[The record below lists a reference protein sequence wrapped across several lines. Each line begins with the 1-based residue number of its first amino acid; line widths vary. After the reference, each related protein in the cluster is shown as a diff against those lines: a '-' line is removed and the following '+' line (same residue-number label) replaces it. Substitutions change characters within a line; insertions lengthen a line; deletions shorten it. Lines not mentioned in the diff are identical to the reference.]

1 MAGFELKS
9 LRVLFCRFAHS
20 HRRLENEIKKLN
32 GARMNT
38 NLVAKITSQR
48 IPQWSCF
55 ALAAALLALASVAVQ
70 ANDRNDRQRKAS
82 RYRQINLVSDQP
94 GVAAIQDTNLVNAW
108 GISFSP
114 TGPFWISATE
124 AGRSVVYSVTNDANG
139 SNIVTKLPLEVT
151 IPGEGNVTGQ
161 VFNDTSGFNSNLFLF
176 VSEDGT
182 ISGWRP
188 QLGTAAEALL
198 TRTGAVYKGVTLLPT
213 LLGPVLLA
221 ANFSEATV
229 DAYDKDLTLLTQFSD
244 RRAPAGYAPFNVQLV
259 AGHVFV
265 TFAKQDDDKEDDVAG
280 PGHGLIDVLNP
291 FTGRFRRFAT
301 GSDAGGRFREI
312 NSPWGI
318 ALAPRSFGRHN
329 DRLFVGNF
337 GSGTIMTFE
346 ADGAFRGLLQGENGH
361 PIKIEGLWALTFGNG
376 GRAGDPD
383 TLYFTA
389 GPGDETHGLFGSLE
403 PVRKTKPGHDNG
415 KDDDDDDD
423 DDKGKHD
430 DQK

>member
-1 MAGFELKS
+1 MK
-9 LRVLFCRFAHS
+9 
-20 HRRLENEIKKLN
+20 
-32 GARMNT
+32 T
-38 NLVAKITSQR
+38 NPVRKTTIQR
-48 IPQWSCF
+48 IFQLSCF
-55 ALAAALLALASVAVQ
+55 VLAAAFLALSGAA
-70 ANDRNDRQRKAS
+70 APAKDRNDHPDRGRKLS
-82 RYRQINLVSDQP
+82 QYRQINLVSDLP

-114 TGPFWISATE
+114 TGPFWVSATE
-124 AGRSVVYSVTNDANG
+124 SGRSVVYSVTNDDSG
-139 SNIVTKLPLEVT
+139 SAVVTKLALEVT

-188 QLGTAAEALL
+188 ELGTAAEALL
-198 TRTGAVYKGVTLLPT
+198 TRTGAVYKGVALLPT

-221 ANFSEATV
+221 ANFSEGTV
-229 DAYDKDLTLLTQFSD
+229 DAYDGDLTLLRQFSD
-244 RRAPAGYAPFNVQLV
+244 HRAPAGYAPFNVKLV

-265 TFAKQDDDKEDDVAG
+265 TFAKQDEDKEDDVPG

-291 FTGRFRRFAT
+291 FTGRFHRFAT
-301 GSDAGGRFREI
+301 GSDAGGRLREI

-329 DRLFVGNF
+329 DRLLVGNF
-337 GSGTIMTFE
+337 GSGTIMAFE
-346 ADGAFRGLLQGENGH
+346 ADGDFRGLLQGVDGN
-361 PIKIEGLWALTFGNG
+361 PIEIEGLWALTFGNG
-376 GRAGDPD
+376 GRAGDAD

-403 PVRKTKPGHDNG
+403 PAPKTKPGHNDGNKKG
-415 KDDDDDDD
+415 DDDDDDD
-423 DDKGKHD
+423 DDNGKKG